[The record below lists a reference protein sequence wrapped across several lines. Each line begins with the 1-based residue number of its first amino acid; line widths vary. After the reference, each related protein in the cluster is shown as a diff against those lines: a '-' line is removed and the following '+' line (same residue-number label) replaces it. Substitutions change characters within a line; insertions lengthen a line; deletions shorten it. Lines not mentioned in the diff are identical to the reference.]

1 MPDQDNKVP
10 KEEPQENNSDII
22 SIDALD
28 SSEDEIRQEIEDKT
42 SFSPPEPKRESLDTH
57 RKQFFNQILEMIHD
71 LDDQEVISK
80 ILHDG
85 CSILNAT
92 SAALV
97 IWEDKL
103 GFFNSISGFPED
115 VNIRGHLININEGL
129 CGRIYSEQRTIW
141 IRNYSKSI
149 YCYKLFKKLNY
160 KFAIGTPIIIRN
172 ELIGNVNFY
181 YESMPETENEVLKKF
196 VEDLSQQLSIVIINS
211 RIYQELQ
218 DKSEKL
224 ESTVKF
230 LNLLLDRSP
239 NVVINV
245 DNNGKIR
252 YWNKTATDVL
262 GYSPHEIADCSMPLA
277 DHENSE
283 KFLEYFI
290 QARKGVTYEKAP
302 LDFKKSNDEII
313 SLNLKI
319 IPIQRKKGEEAQS
332 ILIFA
337 TDVSKKQILEQKIKQ
352 AEQQIS
358 EHKYELEKTQEL
370 LDGVRSDLADA
381 EKLALIGRIYGNLAN
396 QINNPL
402 MIINNW
408 VQVLMDTFEE
418 DVSSEGKESYSY
430 LMEIPSEIE
439 RIAEIVRKIRVYSEI
454 ATQKQ
459 MREISVVNALKDAV
473 KNIKPYIKGERI
485 KIDIISNLSKNPPMI
500 MGRYQHLKACFSQIL
515 ENSVISLRYKDMYS
529 KIGLV
534 DKKGQR
540 KIKITI
546 EEKIINQ
553 IPYIRIEIYDSGI
566 GIDRDEIR
574 NVKKAFHTNWPT
586 VDDIRDLG
594 ESLEKPVKS
603 KYMDIV
609 EEFCTEGFK
618 QKLKDKNF
626 CVGMGLTIAT
636 LIVKAHHGN
645 IYAKSTQLKGISFIM
660 DFRQS

>member
-1 MPDQDNKVP
+1 MLDQDDKAP
-10 KEEPQENNSDII
+10 MEEPQENNSDII
-22 SIDALD
+22 NIDALD
-28 SSEDEIRQEIEDKT
+28 SSGEDLLEEIEDK
-42 SFSPPEPKRESLDTH
+42 SSLSPPESKHESLDTN
-57 RKQFFNQILEMIHD
+57 RKKFFNQILEMIHN
-71 LDDQEVISK
+71 LDDQEVITK
-80 ILHDG
+80 ILHEG

-103 GFFNSISGFPED
+103 GFFNSITGFPED
-115 VNIRGHLININEGL
+115 MNIRGHLINTNEGL
-129 CGRIYSEQRTIW
+129 CGRIYSEQKTIW

-160 KFAIGTPIIIRN
+160 MFAIGTPIIIRN

-181 YESMPETENEVLKKF
+181 YETLPETDNEVLKKF

-218 DKSEKL
+218 EKSEKL
-224 ESTVKF
+224 ENTVKF

-239 NVVINV
+239 NVVINL
-245 DNNGKIR
+245 DINGKIR

-262 GYSPHEIADCSMPLA
+262 GYSSHEMADCNLPLA
-277 DHENSE
+277 DNANSE

-290 QARKGVTYEKAP
+290 QARKGITYEKAP
-302 LDFKKSNDEII
+302 LEFKKSDDEII
-313 SLNLKI
+313 ALNLKI

-352 AEQQIS
+352 AELQIT
-358 EHKYELEKTQEL
+358 EHRQELEKTQEL
-370 LDGVRSDLADA
+370 LNDVRSNLADA
-381 EKLALIGRIYGNLAN
+381 EKLALIGRIYGNLVN

-408 VQVLMDTFEE
+408 VQVLMDSFEE
-418 DVSSEGKESYSY
+418 DKTAQGKDNYEY

-459 MREISVVNALKDAV
+459 MREVSVVNALKDAV
-473 KNIKPYIKGERI
+473 KDIKPYIKGERI
-485 KIDIISNLSKNPPMI
+485 KVDIISNLNKNPPMI
-500 MGRYQHLKACFSQIL
+500 MGRYQHLKTCFSHIM
-515 ENSVISLRYKDMYS
+515 ENSIISLRYKDVYS

-534 DKKGQR
+534 DKKGDR
-540 KIKITI
+540 KIKITV
-546 EEKIINQ
+546 EEKVINQ
-553 IPYIRIEIYDSGI
+553 IPHVRIEIYDSGI

-574 NVKKAFHTNWPT
+574 NVKKAFHSNWPT
-586 VDDIRDLG
+586 VDDVQELATSLG
-594 ESLEKPVKS
+594 KELKP
-603 KYMDIV
+603 KYMEMLED
-609 EEFCTEGFK
+609 FCTEGFK
-618 QKLKDKNF
+618 QKIKDKNF

-636 LIVKAHHGN
+636 LIVKAHQGN

>member
-1 MPDQDNKVP
+1 MVKLSV
-10 KEEPQENNSDII
+10 
-22 SIDALD
+22 L
-28 SSEDEIRQEIEDKT
+28 T
-42 SFSPPEPKRESLDTH
+42 HWVLSPPEPKKESLDTN
-57 RKQFFNQILEMIHD
+57 RKKFFNQILEMIHD
-71 LDDQEVISK
+71 LDDQDVISK

-103 GFFNSISGFPED
+103 GFFNSLAGFSED
-115 VNIRGHLININEGL
+115 MNIRGHLINTTEGL
-129 CGRIYSEQRTIW
+129 CGRIYSEQKTIW

-196 VEDLSQQLSIVIINS
+196 VEDLSQQLSIVILNS

-218 DKSEKL
+218 EKSEKL

-239 NVVINV
+239 NIVINL
-245 DNNGKIR
+245 DKNGKIR
-252 YWNKTATDVL
+252 YWNKTATDIL
-262 GYSPHEIADCSMPLA
+262 GYSSHEMADCNIPLA
-277 DHENSE
+277 DNSNSE
-283 KFLEYFI
+283 KFLEYFV
-290 QARKGVTYEKAP
+290 QARKGITYEKAP
-302 LDFKKSNDEII
+302 LEFKKSNDEII
-313 SLNLKI
+313 ALNLKI
-319 IPIQRKKGEEAQS
+319 IPIQRKKGVEAQS

-358 EHKYELEKTQEL
+358 EHREELEKTQEL

-408 VQVLMDTFEE
+408 VQVLMDSFEE
-418 DVSSEGKESYSY
+418 DTSAEGKDNYEY

-459 MREISVVNALKDAV
+459 MREVSVVNALKDAV
-473 KNIKPYIKGERI
+473 KNIKPSIKGERI
-485 KIDIISNLSKNPPMI
+485 KINVISNLSKNPPMI
-500 MGRYQHLKACFSQIL
+500 MGRYQHLKTCFSHIL
-515 ENSVISLRYKDMYS
+515 ENSIISLRYKDMYS

-534 DKKGQR
+534 DKKGDR

-553 IPYIRIEIYDSGI
+553 IPYVRLEIYDSGI

-586 VDDIRDLG
+586 VDDVQDLAT
-594 ESLEKPVKS
+594 SLGRQIKPKH
-603 KYMDIV
+603 V
-609 EEFCTEGFK
+609 EMLEPFCTEGFK